1 MLEKT
6 SIRQTMKTLRKINY
20 VFNPDASHSACKIF
34 LQYNQIKKNDLIGV
48 YWPFNFELDT
58 RPLIKYLSEKEIDL
72 ALPFIKKK
80 RMIFKKWKISDKLE
94 PTKYNF
100 FAPLDS
106 STTVKP
112 SIILV
117 PCLAYDQNGNRV
129 GYGKGFYD
137 KYYYSNKKS
146 KYIGFAYKFQAVEIL
161 PTNKYDL
168 KLNSIVNECN
178 FYKIEN

>member
-1 MLEKT
+1 
-6 SIRQTMKTLRKINY
+6 MKSLRKMNY
-20 VFNPDASHSACKIF
+20 VFNPDASYNACKIF
-34 LQYNQIKKNDLIGV
+34 LQNNQLKKNALVGV
-48 YWPFNFELDT
+48 YWPINFELDT
-58 RPLIKYLSEKEIDL
+58 RPLIKYLSEKKICL
-72 ALPFIKKK
+72 ALPFINKQ
-80 RMIFKKWKISDKLE
+80 RMIFKKWKISDKLAA
-94 PTKYNF
+94 TKYSF
-100 FAPLDS
+100 YAPLDS

-117 PCLAYDQNGNRV
+117 PCLAYDQHGNRV

-146 KYIGFAYKFQAVEIL
+146 NYIGFAYKFQAVEIL

-168 KLNSIVNECN
+168 KLNSIVSECN